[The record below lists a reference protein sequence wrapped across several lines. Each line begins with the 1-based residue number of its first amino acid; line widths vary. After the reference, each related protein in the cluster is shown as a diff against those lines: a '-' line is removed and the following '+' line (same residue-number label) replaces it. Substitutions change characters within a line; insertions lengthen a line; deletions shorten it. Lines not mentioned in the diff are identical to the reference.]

1 MLPWLIKRLLMLV
14 PVFLAVSVVIF
25 SILHF
30 IPGDP
35 IDNLLKIGSSPEA
48 RAEMEVRY
56 GLDKP
61 LAVQYSIWLGNVVQG
76 DLGTA
81 IVARR
86 PVADLIAQALPHSL
100 RLGGLALLF
109 STVVGVLLG
118 VVAALNRDRW
128 PDRAIMGGVL
138 VGSTMPSFWLGLI
151 LILVF
156 SVSLGWFPVSGARGW
171 QSLVLPVLTI
181 GLGGTALV
189 ARITRVSMIEAAG
202 RGFVTL
208 LHAKGLSPLRIQLCH
223 LLCPARSGD
232 AADQVPVPTRLSGGA
247 GLPFDA
253 GDGGDARHAFGRYH
267 AGPDGPAGAGGAVMI
282 APLLALTRPQGGI
295 AGLWL
300 ILVIVAALFAAVLT
314 PYAYDI
320 QNLPNAYQPAS
331 AQHWLGTDEFGRDL
345 LTRLMYGAR
354 TSLSVSAT
362 AISISVLCGMVL
374 GAAAAW
380 FGGWLDRIVTMTVD
394 LTWSFP
400 EILIALILVAI
411 IGPGTT
417 GVMIAIAVAYLAQFT
432 RLTRAQIMTLKGETF
447 IEAARSLGAGD
458 AHILFRHLLP
468 NALAPGLG
476 SAMLATGDAIILEA
490 TLGFFGL
497 GAQPPVP
504 SWGGMMS
511 AGSAL
516 VFKAPWVI
524 IFPGLA
530 VAITVVAINLYGDA
544 LIAELD
550 IRARL
555 RRDA

>member
-202 RGFVTL
+202 RDFVTL
-208 LHAKGLSPLRIQLCH
+208 LHAKGLSPLRIQLGH
-223 LLCPARSGD
+223 VL
-232 AADQVPVPTRLSGGA
+232 
-247 GLPFDA
+247 
-253 GDGGDARHAFGRYH
+253 RHALIPVVTILALRIGWVL
-267 AGPDGPAGAGGAVMI
+267 GGAV
-282 APLLALTRPQGGI
+282 T
-295 AGLWL
+295 
-300 ILVIVAALFAAVLT
+300 VE
-314 PYAYDI
+314 Y
-320 QNLPNAYQPAS
+320 
-331 AQHWLGTDEFGRDL
+331 E
-345 LTRLMYGAR
+345 
-354 TSLSVSAT
+354 TSSY
-362 AISISVLCGMVL
+362 
-374 GAAAAW
+374 
-380 FGGWLDRIVTMTVD
+380 
-394 LTWSFP
+394 FP
-400 EILIALILVAI
+400 
-411 IGPGTT
+411 
-417 GVMIAIAVAYLAQFT
+417 
-432 RLTRAQIMTLKGETF
+432 
-447 IEAARSLGAGD
+447 
-458 AHILFRHLLP
+458 
-468 NALAPGLG
+468 
-476 SAMLATGDAIILEA
+476 
-490 TLGFFGL
+490 
-497 GAQPPVP
+497 
-504 SWGGMMS
+504 
-511 AGSAL
+511 
-516 VFKAPWVI
+516 
-524 IFPGLA
+524 
-530 VAITVVAINLYGDA
+530 
-544 LIAELD
+544 
-550 IRARL
+550 
-555 RRDA
+555 